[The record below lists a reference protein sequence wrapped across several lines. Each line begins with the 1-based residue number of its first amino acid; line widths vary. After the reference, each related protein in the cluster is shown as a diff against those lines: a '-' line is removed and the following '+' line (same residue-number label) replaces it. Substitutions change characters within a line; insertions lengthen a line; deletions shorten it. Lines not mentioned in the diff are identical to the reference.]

1 MVCESDRRRVKHP
14 EQSVGVVITGL
25 FSAWDERRGI
35 RKVRGKKRLA
45 HSDGRVVGM
54 SDHFHKNFL
63 NKARHRRVDR

>member
-35 RKVRGKKRLA
+35 RKVRGKALGALRWQ
-45 HSDGRVVGM
+45 SCWE
-54 SDHFHKNFL
+54 
-63 NKARHRRVDR
+63 ARSLSQEFTE